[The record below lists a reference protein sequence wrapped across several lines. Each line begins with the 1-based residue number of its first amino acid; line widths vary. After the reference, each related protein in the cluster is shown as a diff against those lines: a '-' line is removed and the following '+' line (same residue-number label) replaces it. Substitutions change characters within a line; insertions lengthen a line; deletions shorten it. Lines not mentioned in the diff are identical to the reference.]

1 MRTIAA
7 TPPCPPPTWAQR
19 PHMQWAGRPIV
30 SLGGPE
36 CVHRVWRCTVQRCTP
51 RVYVRRGAGCKHP
64 GTSACGVGE
73 TREKGL
79 ISWSHL
85 HGAVRGRRAG
95 HCEDG
100 DLRRAIARGT
110 RLACLSRSA
119 TRPCQFMGRFGQK
132 ARAQMFVSR
141 LKSSKTKKLLSP
153 RAKPVLQQGRMDGR
167 DGEELEEEDDH
178 VSYIERFKRLWRNER
193 CAPALLPHQ
202 EELIEKLKADLEA
215 QVRPRPARACALIAA
230 ARLCLS
236 PS

>member
-1 MRTIAA
+1 MTEG
-7 TPPCPPPTWAQR
+7 PQR

-132 ARAQMFVSR
+132 ARAQPGVR
-141 LKSSKTKKLLSP
+141 VQVKIVKNKKTLISP
-153 RAKPVLQQGRMDGR
+153 RKARPAAGEDGR
-167 DGEELEEEDDH
+167 
-178 VSYIERFKRLWRNER
+178 
-193 CAPALLPHQ
+193 
-202 EELIEKLKADLEA
+202 
-215 QVRPRPARACALIAA
+215 ARRRG
-230 ARLCLS
+230 ARGGG
-236 PS
+236 